1 MFCVV
6 LDAVCMCT
14 EELLKV
20 DGGKAVPL
28 CFQEAHL
35 SSASPHL
42 RHSPSFSLSVH
53 TVGQEGSKMFKDVQS
68 IVIYHDIMHVCSRCA
83 KKSYCTV
90 TQQKTYLVA
99 NSQVLNGDLIMN
111 QMVMNAMNGC
121 DMSLNFNA
129 H

>member
-1 MFCVV
+1 MHVHGRAAQGRWRESGSSV
-6 LDAVCMCT
+6 LP
-14 EELLKV
+14 
-20 DGGKAVPL
+20 GGTP
-28 CFQEAHL
+28 QL
-35 SSASPHL
+35 SVAKNL
-42 RHSPSFSLSVH
+42 RHSPSLSLSVH
-53 TVGQEGSKMFKDVQS
+53 TVGQEGSTMFKDVQS
-68 IVIYHDIMHVCSRCA
+68 IVIYHDIMHFCSRCA
-83 KKSYCTV
+83 KKNYCTV